1 MFFALLAVLTAS
13 AFASPLSS
21 AEAHLQTRD
30 TPCTGG
36 VEGPFLETN
45 FPDPS
50 LTNVDG
56 TWFSFATWNGKDFR
70 GAESKNFTDWK
81 RFESGKLLAIEE
93 ATWANAN
100 RLWAPDVMR
109 RAYDNKYVMYFTA
122 DDKQKTGSQCIG
134 AAISD
139 KIHGTYH
146 PVNDFVQCNRSSHGV
161 IDPAWFKDTDGRQY
175 IVYKAE
181 NPSGR
186 LEIREVAH
194 SGPKEGVQWIGNA
207 VYLLKPRDQG
217 FWDGQNMEAPYVFK
231 RNGIYFLTYSTHWTN
246 NETYDVQYATSKNIM
261 GPYTRVKEP
270 LVSSGKKF
278 GCELAGPGG
287 ASFQRFGNANKL
299 RMVFHAL
306 GPERRVQQRP
316 FYTATVHVNGD
327 KLEIKP

>member
-1 MFFALLAVLTAS
+1 MFFALLAALTGS

-21 AEAHLQTRD
+21 SEPQLRARE

-70 GAESKNFTDWK
+70 GAESENFTDWK

-93 ATWANAN
+93 ATWASPN

-109 RAYDNKYVMYFTA
+109 RAHDGQYVMYFTA
-122 DDKQKTGSQCIG
+122 DDKEEKGSQCIG

-139 KIHGTYH
+139 KIHGIYH
-146 PVNDFVQCNRSSHGV
+146 PVNDFVQCNRTSHGV
-161 IDPAWFKDTDGRQY
+161 IDPAWFKDTDNRQY
-175 IVYKAE
+175 IVYKTE

-194 SGPKEGVQWIGNA
+194 SGPKEGIQWIGNA

-217 FWDGQNMEAPYVFK
+217 FWDGQNMEAPYIFK

-287 ASFQRFGNANKL
+287 ASFQRFGTGDTLK
-299 RMVFHAL
+299 MVFHAL

-316 FYTATVHVNGD
+316 FYTATVHVDGD
-327 KLEIKP
+327 RLEIKA

>member
-1 MFFALLAVLTAS
+1 MV
-13 AFASPLSS
+13 
-21 AEAHLQTRD
+21 
-30 TPCTGG
+30 
-36 VEGPFLETN
+36 
-45 FPDPS
+45 
-50 LTNVDG
+50 
-56 TWFSFATWNGKDFR
+56 
-70 GAESKNFTDWK
+70 
-81 RFESGKLLAIEE
+81 
-93 ATWANAN
+93 
-100 RLWAPDVMR
+100 R
-109 RAYDNKYVMYFTA
+109 RYFTA

-161 IDPAWFKDTDGRQY
+161 IDPAWFKDTDNRQY

-186 LEIREVAH
+186 LEIREVAN
-194 SGPKEGVQWIGNA
+194 SGKSCIAAGPIIDQADTDVRKTDETTGPKEGIQWIGNA

-217 FWDGQNMEAPYVFK
+217 FWDGQNMEAPYIFK

-246 NETYDVQYATSKNIM
+246 NETYDVQYATSKHVL

-270 LVSSGKKF
+270 LLSSGKKF

-287 ASFQRFGNANKL
+287 ASFQRFGNGNTL

-316 FYTATVHVNGD
+316 FYTATVHVNGE
-327 KLEIKP
+327 KLEIKA